1 MILKLTISLVFIK
14 QSYFVVPENIR
25 LNSMHY
31 CIMKIPS
38 RQELPQIALNHLSDI
53 DFKDFV
59 NLYQKCTAQPYYFLI
74 SDATLAS
81 DNPSSFKKNLLK
93 IM

>member
-1 MILKLTISLVFIK
+1 M
-14 QSYFVVPENIR
+14 VPENIR
-25 LNSMHY
+25 LNSMHD

>member
-1 MILKLTISLVFIK
+1 
-14 QSYFVVPENIR
+14 
-25 LNSMHY
+25 
-31 CIMKIPS
+31 MKIPS

-59 NLYQKCTAQPYYFLI
+59 NLYQKCTAQPYCFLI

>member
-1 MILKLTISLVFIK
+1 MK

-25 LNSMHY
+25 LNSMPY

-38 RQELPQIALNHLSDI
+38 RQELPQIALNHSSDI

-59 NLYQKCTAQPYYFLI
+59 NLHQKCTAQPYYFLI

-81 DNPSSFKKNLLK
+81 DNSSSFKKNLLK